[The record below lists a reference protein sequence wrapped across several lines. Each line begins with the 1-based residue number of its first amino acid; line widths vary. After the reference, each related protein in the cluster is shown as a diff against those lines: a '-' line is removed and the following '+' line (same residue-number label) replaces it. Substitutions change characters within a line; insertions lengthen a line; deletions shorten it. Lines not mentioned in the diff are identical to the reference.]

1 MRYIENSSAAD
12 DRKNLDYEEL
22 FGNDSGEDEN
32 PDVLAAYFVQ
42 NESFKKAYDT
52 KKPFVIIKAKKG
64 MGKSALLSHL
74 QYQLRD
80 QSRPIDAN
88 AVVIKVTGNELIGLA
103 DFSGT
108 DSAQMENRWK
118 QVICKRISMELAKE
132 IGFAGSDT
140 SMALV
145 EAAEI
150 EGYKGRNLVSGL
162 MSRLSS
168 TIAAASKTLS
178 GGIAE
183 ISAAKPSDLNP
194 SAFENILRRLQV
206 STDRNVWLLVDDI
219 DAKFVDTPELQTRV
233 GAFFSAAR
241 SLAHSVDGLR
251 VRVSVRTD
259 VWSNLR
265 KMEDQDK
272 IRQYVIEIKWTSDQL
287 RSIFAKKI
295 LVYLQKPGG
304 EKFATW
310 NEAKN
315 YQDIVDEVFNWDYSA
330 NDGWHKD
337 PIQMAMVL
345 AGMRP
350 RWLGQL
356 CKQAGNAA
364 GTSKIEKR
372 DFSTAMY
379 LFGPEKISDS
389 IKEHHHQFAEL
400 QKVIDTFRGGEKT
413 YTRHKL
419 LELLE
424 KGFVAKIGAASVPS
438 VNGFPYHSV
447 EQIALLLYQIDF
459 IGGVKNNK
467 YIPFHSDPTLFECK
481 ANTQNQIPW
490 QINISYRS
498 FLLAQM

>member
-1 MRYIENSSAAD
+1 MQYIENSSAAD

-32 PDVLAAYFVQ
+32 PDILAGYFFQ

-52 KKPFVIIKAKKG
+52 TKPFEIIKAKKG

-74 QYQLRD
+74 KYRLHD
-80 QSRPIDAN
+80 QSHPIDAS

-108 DSAQMENRWK
+108 DSALMENRWK

-140 SMALV
+140 SMVLV

-162 MSRLSS
+162 MSRLGSVVEV
-168 TIAAASKTLS
+168 ASKALS
-178 GGIAE
+178 GGVAAIAT
-183 ISAAKPSDLNP
+183 SKPTDPQTLK
-194 SAFENILRRLQV
+194 FENILRRVQD
-206 STDRNVWLLVDDI
+206 SADRNVWLLVDDI

-241 SLAHSVDGLR
+241 SLAYSVDGLR
-251 VRVSVRTD
+251 VRASVRTD

-265 KMEDQDK
+265 RMEDQDK

-295 LVYLQKPGG
+295 LVYLQKLGG
-304 EKFATW
+304 QKYAAW

-337 PIQMAMVL
+337 PLQMAMVL

-350 RWLGQL
+350 RWMGQL
-356 CKQAGNAA
+356 CKQAGSAA

-372 DFSTAMY
+372 DFSTAMH

-389 IKEHHHQFAEL
+389 IKEHQHQFAEL
-400 QKVIDTFRGGEKT
+400 QKVIDTFRGGEGT

-424 KGFVAKIGAASVPS
+424 KGFVAKIGATSVPP
-438 VNGFPYHSV
+438 VNGFPYQSV
-447 EQIALLLYQIDF
+447 DQIALLLYQIDF
-459 IGGVKNNK
+459 IGGVKNRK

-490 QINISYRS
+490 QINISYRG